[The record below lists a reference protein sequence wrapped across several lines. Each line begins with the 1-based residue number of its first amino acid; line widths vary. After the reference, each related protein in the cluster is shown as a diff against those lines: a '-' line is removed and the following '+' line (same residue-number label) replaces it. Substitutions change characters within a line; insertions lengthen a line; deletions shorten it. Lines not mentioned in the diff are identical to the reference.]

1 LKTILIFISIENIF
15 IIFEN
20 DVIEM

>member
-1 LKTILIFISIENIF
+1 LKTILIFISIEYIF

>member
-20 DVIEM
+20 DMIEM